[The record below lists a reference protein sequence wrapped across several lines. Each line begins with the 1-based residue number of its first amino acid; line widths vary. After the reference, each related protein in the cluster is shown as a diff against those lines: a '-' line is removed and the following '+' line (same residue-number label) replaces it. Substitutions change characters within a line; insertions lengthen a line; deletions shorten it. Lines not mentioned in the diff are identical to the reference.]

1 MTKENKKENSF
12 MKNVLILMCSQ
23 IMVKILGLVYRLVI
37 TNIEGFGD
45 TGLGYYAS
53 GYQIY
58 TLLLAISSIGIPSVI
73 SKLVSEKLAVND
85 KKGAQRIFKISM
97 AFFVGLGLILS
108 FALFFGSEWI
118 ATVIFNV
125 PDTKY
130 VMQVLSPAITFV
142 AASAVFR
149 GYFAGQNDMKPTSAS
164 QVLEQLFNCIL
175 SITFVYAL
183 IGKEPYIMAA
193 GGNLS
198 TTCAIIISFMYL
210 VMYYKKRKI
219 DVSSAEEKIN
229 EENIN
234 KENIENKV
242 NNVNKETKKEVS
254 TWKLLK
260 SILVLSVPVTMGSII
275 SVVSPLIDTATVSRC
290 IQTAFASMY
299 PIKEELETYAMS
311 MTGIMSKVDTIVG
324 LPVAVNVAF
333 ATALI
338 PMISTA
344 LAKKEMKVASK
355 RMTFSMF
362 ASLLIILPASFGFIA
377 LAEPILKLIYPT
389 ATAGKGVL
397 ILCSISMIFIAMSH
411 TTNGGLCGIN
421 KTYVPTIA
429 LVVAIIIKFTMNITL
444 ISNPN
449 IGIYGAGMSSI
460 VAQSTAFAICAIVL
474 HKNLKLQFEFKRMIL
489 MPIISSGL
497 MGVIAHYTHKL
508 MNIFLG
514 NTISTLV
521 AILIGGI
528 TYIAFILLFKVLKKE
543 DILMIPYGTKIY
555 DWLVKIGIYK
565 EEK

>member
-45 TGLGYYAS
+45 TGLGYYSS

-97 AFFVGLGLILS
+97 AFFAGLGLILS

-210 VMYYKKRKI
+210 VMYYKKKKI
-219 DVSSAEEKIN
+219 DVSSVEDEIT
-229 EENIN
+229 
-234 KENIENKV
+234 
-242 NNVNKETKKEVS
+242 KETKKELS

-397 ILCSISMIFIAMSH
+397 VLCSISMIFIAMSH

-429 LVVAIIIKFTMNITL
+429 LVVAIVIKFTMNITL

-460 VAQSTAFAICAIVL
+460 VAQSTAFTICAIVL

-508 MNIFLG
+508 LNLFLG

-555 DWLVKIGIYK
+555 DWLVKVGIYK
-565 EEK
+565 EEKNKE